1 MNTNFKNR
9 SFKFIFWIML
19 LFLIGDT
26 IDTIYRFLFIGYLG
40 EGTTFPGVSSA
51 IKPDTNDLII
61 FIIVQ
66 IGIIYGIYLLYNLK
80 KIGGYWFLGS
90 NLIFLIYATFFGPIA
105 KIGLSNILLP
115 IILYFFLYII
125 LCIFIPWFY
134 SNKFR

>member
-1 MNTNFKNR
+1 
-9 SFKFIFWIML
+9 ML
-19 LFLIGDT
+19 LFLTGDT

-90 NLIFLIYATFFGPIA
+90 NLILSINDEIYLWVNTKFL
-105 KIGLSNILLP
+105 
-115 IILYFFLYII
+115 
-125 LCIFIPWFY
+125 
-134 SNKFR
+134 KFNF